1 MPFAYTHFQSE
12 ALEILNLPCQSPHWL
27 NKCFYLNCQLLT
39 LCNLYTGNTEMNKA
53 HSLQEHT
60 AYWEDRHVHR
70 PYSLISTGI
79 EGKADATGLQR
90 RFITQIRNIGFQ

>member
-1 MPFAYTHFQSE
+1 
-12 ALEILNLPCQSPHWL
+12 
-27 NKCFYLNCQLLT
+27 
-39 LCNLYTGNTEMNKA
+39 MNKA